1 MAQLYLSALPTLFL
15 ATLALGCG
23 DTAASTAGGTGG
35 GGEAP
40 LGAFANPEVV
50 TIDGWTED
58 AMEPFLS
65 RDGSI
70 LFFNDSNAPNANT
83 NLHWAT
89 RVDDTT
95 FSYVCGLDEGDN
107 PLTDPSCWIKANPL
121 LGVTIT
127 EQYLSARTSLRTAPR
142 STWWTGASRRATPFP
157 WQRTSSS
164 WGAPTAASFAV
175 TSP

>member
-127 EQYLSARTSLRTAPR
+127 EQYLSEVVAQAKAIPGQLNGILRLHFCVWTDAETA
-142 STWWTGASRRATPFP
+142 WMARATP
-157 WQRTSSS
+157 T
-164 WGAPTAASFAV
+164 
-175 TSP
+175 